1 MPERIHQTMFH
12 KNYLNP
18 SAQTLKINVLLT
30 VALSKAELIKSN
42 ITLHERLSQLARNS
56 AL

>member
-1 MPERIHQTMFH
+1 MFH
-12 KNYLNP
+12 KNNLNP
-18 SAQTLKINVLLT
+18 SAQTLKNNVLLT

>member
-1 MPERIHQTMFH
+1 MFH
-12 KNYLNP
+12 KNYLSP

-42 ITLHERLSQLARNS
+42 ITLHERLSQLAQNS